1 MKKPTLALLSAACL
15 AAMTLTAC
23 NNDRNDRDDTV
34 MAGDTAAAA
43 DGTDTT
49 MGDDTAMG
57 TGTGTADAMDGT
69 GATNADNA
77 SAPAAERSALG
88 VLNAINEHEI
98 AAGKQAQ
105 SKGVSGDVAAY
116 AQRMIDEHTRNRD
129 TTSGLGPNADDADAQ
144 AQKRKGEEELA
155 TLDKKNGDDY
165 AKAYIDAMVKGHTE
179 ALSTLDSKLI
189 PAASRPE
196 VRDHLTTT
204 REHVAQ
210 HLEQAKALQGK

>member
-129 TTSGLGPNADDADAQ
+129 TTSGFGPMPTTPMPRRRSARARRNWP
-144 AQKRKGEEELA
+144 RWTRRMA
-155 TLDKKNGDDY
+155 T
-165 AKAYIDAMVKGHTE
+165 IT
-179 ALSTLDSKLI
+179 
-189 PAASRPE
+189 PRPISM
-196 VRDHLTTT
+196 RW
-204 REHVAQ
+204 
-210 HLEQAKALQGK
+210 